1 MRRSVV
7 LVAALIA
14 AAAVTA
20 AFAGSAGAY
29 GGGAAHDT
37 WQIGLSFNCDSPT
50 ICAGQTGGFWGWVE
64 FDRWSNGAITG
75 DAELAGCGHTPG
87 GIGGPGGAG
96 AGHERLDTYA
106 AHIDPVSGDVII
118 DSASDP
124 SFVGDSGFPSAPG
137 HYMDHPAPGV
147 NQVINVSYRAA
158 R

>member
-14 AAAVTA
+14 AAALAA

-29 GGGAAHDT
+29 GGGATHDT

-50 ICAGQTGGFWGWVE
+50 LCAGGQGGFWGWVE
-64 FDRWSNGAITG
+64 LDRWADGSITG
-75 DAELAGCGHTPG
+75 DIKGADCGHTTG
-87 GIGGPGGAG
+87 GGGAG
-96 AGHERLDTYA
+96 AGPVNVDVYA
-106 AHIDPVSGDVII
+106 AHIDPTNGDFIV

-124 SFVGDSGFPSAPG
+124 GFLGDSGIPSTAG
-137 HYMDHPAPGV
+137 HYAAHPAPGIT
-147 NQVINVSYRAA
+147 QIINVSYRAA